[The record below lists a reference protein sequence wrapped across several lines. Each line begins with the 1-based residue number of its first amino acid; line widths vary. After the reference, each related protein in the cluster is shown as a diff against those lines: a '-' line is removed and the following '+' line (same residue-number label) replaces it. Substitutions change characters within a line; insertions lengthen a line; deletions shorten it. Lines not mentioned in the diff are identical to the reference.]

1 MNQDVYT
8 MDRYG
13 EKPPF
18 SSFLPGIAGE
28 KGIPVW
34 CYYNN
39 RGQAVCSFGIQD
51 KDHAIMEFSPAHVA
65 YQNVQRTGFRT
76 FLKTASGVEEAFSDG
91 SASMDI
97 RPNGLTLR
105 WENARFRVE
114 AAYFVVPECRVG
126 ALARRLTVTNLGP
139 AADVGILDGMP
150 ALVPFGVGQD
160 SLKNM
165 TQLSK
170 AWMQAEDAETGLPYY
185 RVRAS
190 MEDSAIVTA
199 IEGGNFALGLTA
211 DGRRL
216 PVTVNPETVF
226 DYDTALEKPL
236 GFEREDFAL
245 RARREVTQI
254 IFPCAF
260 FLWEGRLA
268 TGETVRI
275 NELYGQADGKGR
287 ARAFASQALT
297 DAWFDEKQ
305 ARADALSAAL
315 TGVMGG
321 RTASPVFDAYSCQS
335 YLDNLLRG
343 GEPIRF
349 THGEKQNIFYLY
361 SRKHGDPER
370 EYNYFV
376 MSPEYYSQG
385 NGNFRDV
392 CQNRR
397 CDPLFHPW
405 VGDGSIRLFFSL
417 LQADG
422 YNPLVIDRMT
432 FRCADVDGALERIAP
447 ENREEAEALLRGEFT
462 PGRLAM
468 AAETWRYA
476 RGGADEFVRAVLAD
490 ADAEPNATFQEGYWT
505 DHWTYSLDLIES
517 YLAVWPE
524 KQRQLLFGK
533 ADYPWWE
540 SRAFVLPREKRIE
553 ETPAGLRQTRF
564 LDTRRKLLTQNKWMR
579 EEYGKGKRA
588 QSTLMEKM
596 VLLCA
601 VKYATLDETGA
612 GIEME
617 GGKPGWYDALN
628 GLPALFG
635 SSVAEGCELKRLLA
649 FTAAALEENPGET
662 VHLYDEMAHLLTVL
676 ACLPEDPRERWQQA
690 NGLREAYREST
701 AEGVSGG
708 KTALSA
714 AETASILRGME
725 KRLGADLKNA
735 VERCGGICP
744 TYFMYPDGK
753 AEPLPLFL
761 EGPVRWL
768 KTDVPA
774 EEKAVM
780 ADRVRESGLYDR
792 KLNMYK
798 VNASL
803 ENLTYAAG
811 RTRAFTPGWLEN
823 ESIWLHMEYKYL
835 LELLRSGLYSRYEDA
850 FCAAAVPFLDPDTYG
865 RSPYE
870 NVSFIASSANPNPAY
885 HGRGFVARLSGSTV
899 EFLSLWQ
906 GMMFGFTPFAVKDGA
921 LSLSLSPMLPARL
934 IPENGVV
941 EAVLLGQCLVRY
953 HIPGSG
959 SLIPGQYAIEK
970 YVLDGAEYPGPA
982 LPAEAAER
990 VRSGAAKEMDVYI
1003 SR

>member
-1 MNQDVYT
+1 MSKDVFT
-8 MDRYG
+8 MERYG

-76 FLKTASGVEEAFSDG
+76 FLKTARGVEEAFSDG
-91 SASMDI
+91 SGSMDI
-97 RPNGLTLR
+97 CPNTLKLR

-114 AAYFVVPECRVG
+114 AEYFVVPECRVG
-126 ALARRLTVTNLGP
+126 ALSRRVTVTNLGP
-139 AADVGILDGMP
+139 AADLSILDGMP

-170 AWMQAEDAETGLPYY
+170 AWMQAEDADTGLPYY

-190 MEDSAIVTA
+190 MEDSAVVTA
-199 IEGGNFALGLTA
+199 IQGGNFALGLTK

-216 PVTVNPETVF
+216 PVTANPETVF
-226 DYDTALEKPL
+226 GYDTALERPL
-236 GFEREDFAL
+236 GFERDDFAQMSQN
-245 RARREVTQI
+245 EVTQI

-260 FLWEGRLA
+260 FRWEGRLE
-268 TGETVRI
+268 TGESARI
-275 NELYGQADGKGR
+275 NELYGQADSKDA
-287 ARAFASQALT
+287 ARAFASQGLT

-305 ARADALSAAL
+305 ERAAALSAAL
-315 TGVMGG
+315 TAVMDG
-321 RTASPVFDAYSCQS
+321 RTADPVFDAYSRQS

-349 THGEKQNIFYLY
+349 AHGDRQNIFYLY

-405 VGDGSIRLFFSL
+405 VGDSSIQLFFSL
-417 LQADG
+417 LQSDG

-432 FRCADVDGALERIAP
+432 FRCADADAALEKIAP
-447 ENREEAEALLRGEFT
+447 ESREDAEKLLRAEFT
-462 PGRLAM
+462 PGQLSM
-468 AAETWRYA
+468 AAENWQYTQ
-476 RGGADEFVRAVLAD
+476 GNADAFVHAVLAD
-490 ADAEPNATFQEGYWT
+490 ADAEPNATFKEGYWT

-517 YLAVWPE
+517 FLAVWPE
-524 KQRQLLFGK
+524 KKRELLFGS

-540 SRAFVLPREKRIE
+540 SRAIVLPREKRVE
-553 ETPAGLRQTRF
+553 ETPLGLRQTRF
-564 LDTRRKLLTQNKWMR
+564 LDERRKLLSRNKWMR
-579 EEYGKGKRA
+579 EEYGQGKQA
-588 QSTLMEKM
+588 LSTLMEKM

-635 SSVAEGCELKRLLA
+635 SSVAEGCELKRLLS
-649 FTAAALEENPGET
+649 FTAAALEENNGET
-662 VHLYDEMAHLLTVL
+662 VRLYDEMAHLLTVL
-676 ACLPEDPRERWQQA
+676 SCLPEDPHDRWQQA
-690 NGLREAYREST
+690 NELREAYRETT
-701 AEGVSGG
+701 ADGVAGG
-708 KTALSA
+708 KTAFSA
-714 AETASILRGME
+714 QEVASMLRGME
-725 KRLGADLKNA
+725 KRLAADLEKA
-735 VERCGGICP
+735 VSRCGGICP
-744 TYFMYPDGK
+744 TYFMYPDGQ
-753 AEPLPLFL
+753 AQPLPLFL

-768 KTDVPA
+768 KLDNDA
-774 EEKAVM
+774 DEKAAM
-780 ADRVRESGLYDR
+780 ADRVRHSGLYDQ
-792 KLNMYK
+792 KLRMYK
-798 VNASL
+798 VNESL

-835 LELLRSGLYSRYEDA
+835 LELLRSGLYSRFEAA
-850 FCAAAVPFLDPDTYG
+850 FLDAAVPFLDADTYG

-906 GMMFGFTPFAVKDGA
+906 GMMFGFAPFAVRDGA
-921 LSLSLSPMLPARL
+921 LSLALSPMLPGRL

-941 EAVLLGQCLVRY
+941 EATFLGRCPVRY

-959 SLIPGQYAIEK
+959 SLIPGRYEIEK
-970 YVLDGAEYPGPA
+970 YVLNGTEYPGPA
-982 LPAEAAER
+982 LPADAAER
-990 VRSGAAKEMDVYI
+990 VRAGEVTEMDVYI
-1003 SR
+1003 RR